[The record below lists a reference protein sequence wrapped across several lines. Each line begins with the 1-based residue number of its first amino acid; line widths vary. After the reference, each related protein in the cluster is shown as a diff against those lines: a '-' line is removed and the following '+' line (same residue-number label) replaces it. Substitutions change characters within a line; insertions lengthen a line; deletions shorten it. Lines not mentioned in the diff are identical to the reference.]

1 MGGTSKQTSNS
12 QQQAQSQ
19 TTPYAPAS
27 QGIQGILGGLAPSIG
42 TASGTPQTAG
52 AFNQLYANAAQGNPY
67 AAGIGS
73 ATAGQL
79 GGAQNY
85 GNATGILGNAYGDLQ
100 RQLSPYTSGNAMDPS
115 SNPAL
120 AQQLATVNADV
131 SGQVNPMFAAAGRLA
146 SPDNYQA
153 LARGITQGS
162 TGILQNAAQNQLGA
176 INSLYGAGSN
186 TAQGLLGADTANTN
200 IQNSGIGNTA
210 AALAAPNYGP
220 MQTLGV
226 ANAQQNMPVSNMAQI
241 AGILGPIAG
250 MFGQQNSTG
259 SSQSTGYNTMSPAQQ
274 AWGWINSFA
283 NLNKSFAGGGGGGGG
298 GSGV

>member
-1 MGGTSKQTSNS
+1 MGGKSQSTSQTQN
-12 QQQAQSQ
+12 QAQSQ

-27 QGIQGILGGLAPSIG
+27 QDIQGILGGLSTSLG
-42 TASGTPQTAG
+42 TAQGTPFTQG
-52 AFNQLYANAAQGNPY
+52 AFNQLYTNAQQGNPY
-67 AAGIGS
+67 ANAVGS

-85 GNATGILGNAYGDLQ
+85 GNATGILGNAYSDMQ

-131 SGQVNPMFAAAGRLA
+131 SGQVNPMFAAAGRLG

-153 LARGITQGS
+153 MARGITQGS

-176 INSLYGAGSN
+176 INSLYGAGAN
-186 TAQGLLGADTANTN
+186 TAGGLLGADAANAS
-200 IQNSGIGNTA
+200 IQNSGINNTG
-210 AALAAPNYGP
+210 AALAAPNYAP
-220 MQTLGV
+220 MQTLGI
-226 ANAQQNMPVSNMAQI
+226 ANAQQSMPVSNMAQI

-250 MFGQQNSTG
+250 MFGQQNSSGT
-259 SSQSTGYNTMSPAQQ
+259 SSTQGTQTMSPAQQ
-274 AWGWINSFA
+274 AMGWINAFA
-283 NLNKSFAGGGGGGGG
+283 NLGNMSKTGGNAGSFPFQG
-298 GSGV
+298 